1 MGRGKLTPESA
12 ARQKKLIA
20 EARAKNNAIK
30 AEAMKALK
38 EKEMR
43 AAVKA
48 ELDSRKKPKTSRAT
62 SRTPKT
68 RTLKTRTP
76 RTGGGGVRGP
86 LGNFGGGGGNPF
98 GKID

>member
-38 EKEMR
+38 EKEKR
-43 AAVKA
+43 AAIKA
-48 ELDSRKKPKTSRAT
+48 ELDSRARPKISRAT
-62 SRTPKT
+62 SRTPRT
-68 RTLKTRTP
+68 RGGSGMRGGLGSLG
-76 RTGGGGVRGP
+76 TGGGLRGSV
-86 LGNFGGGGGNPF
+86 N
-98 GKID
+98 K

>member
-20 EARAKNNAIK
+20 EARAKNNAVK
-30 AEAMKALK
+30 AEAMKLLK
-38 EKEMR
+38 QKEMR

-68 RTLKTRTP
+68 RTP
-76 RTGGGGVRGP
+76 RTGGGGMRGP
-86 LGNFGGGGGNPF
+86 LGSFGGGGGNPF

>member
-20 EARAKNNAIK
+20 EARAKNNAVK

-43 AAVKA
+43 AAIKA
-48 ELDSRKKPKTSRAT
+48 ELDSRTKPKTSRAT
-62 SRTPKT
+62 SRTPKI
-68 RTLKTRTP
+68 RIP
-76 RTGGGGVRGP
+76 RTTSGSGMRGGLGSIGGGGMRGP
-86 LGNFGGGGGNPF
+86 LN
-98 GKID
+98 K

>member
-30 AEAMKALK
+30 AEAIKALK

-43 AAVKA
+43 AAIKA
-48 ELDSRKKPKTSRAT
+48 ELDARNKPKTSRAT

-68 RTLKTRTP
+68 RVKPRGGSMRGGTL
-76 RTGGGGVRGP
+76 GGI
-86 LGNFGGGGGNPF
+86 GGGGGMNWDT
-98 GKID
+98 K

>member
-20 EARAKNNAIK
+20 EARAKNNAVK

-43 AAVKA
+43 AAIKA
-48 ELDSRKKPKTSRAT
+48 KLDSRKKPKTSRAT
-62 SRTPKT
+62 PRTPKI
-68 RTLKTRTP
+68 RTP
-76 RTGGGGVRGP
+76 RTGGSGMRGG
-86 LGNFGGGGGNPF
+86 LGSFGSGGGLRGSVN
-98 GKID
+98 K

>member
-43 AAVKA
+43 AAIKA

-62 SRTPKT
+62 PRTPKI
-68 RTLKTRTP
+68 RTP
-76 RTGGGGVRGP
+76 RTTGGSGMRGGLGSFGSGGGLRGSV
-86 LGNFGGGGGNPF
+86 N
-98 GKID
+98 K

>member
-20 EARAKNNAIK
+20 EARAKNNAVK

-43 AAVKA
+43 AAIKA

-62 SRTPKT
+62 SRTPKV
-68 RTLKTRTP
+68 RKPSTP
-76 RTGGGGVRGP
+76 KRGGVRG
-86 LGNFGGGGGNPF
+86 GSMGGFGGF
-98 GKID
+98 GVNELNR

>member
-20 EARAKNNAIK
+20 EARAKNNAVK
-30 AEAMKALK
+30 AAAMKALK

-48 ELDSRKKPKTSRAT
+48 ELDLRKKPKTSRAT

-68 RTLKTRTP
+68 RTLRI
-76 RTGGGGVRGP
+76 GGGGMR
-86 LGNFGGGGGNPF
+86 GGGLNINDLN
-98 GKID
+98 K

>member
-48 ELDSRKKPKTSRAT
+48 EIASRAKPKTSRAT
-62 SRTPKT
+62 SRTPKIRKPT
-68 RTLKTRTP
+68 T
-76 RTGGGGVRGP
+76 TGRGGMGGGVLNINDLIR
-86 LGNFGGGGGNPF
+86 
-98 GKID
+98 

>member
-20 EARAKNNAIK
+20 ETRAKNNAVK

-38 EKEMR
+38 QKEMR

-48 ELDSRKKPKTSRAT
+48 ELDSRAKPKTSRAT

-68 RTLKTRTP
+68 RTP
-76 RTGGGGVRGP
+76 RVGGGSGMRGP
-86 LGNFGGGGGNPF
+86 ISLGGSGGL
-98 GKID
+98 GKIK

>member
-20 EARAKNNAIK
+20 ETRAKNNAVK

-43 AAVKA
+43 AAIKA

-62 SRTPKT
+62 PRTPKI
-68 RTLKTRTP
+68 RTP
-76 RTGGGGVRGP
+76 RVGGGGLRG
-86 LGNFGGGGGNPF
+86 GFGMGGGGGFP
-98 GKID
+98 GKAPK

>member
-20 EARAKNNAIK
+20 EARARNNAVK

-43 AAVKA
+43 AAIKA

-62 SRTPKT
+62 PRTPKI
-68 RTLKTRTP
+68 RTP
-76 RTGGGGVRGP
+76 RVGGAGLRGGIGNFSGGGSGFP
-86 LGNFGGGGGNPF
+86 NNA
-98 GKID
+98 KK

>member
-20 EARAKNNAIK
+20 EARAKNNAVK

-48 ELDSRKKPKTSRAT
+48 EIASRAKPKTSRAT
-62 SRTPKT
+62 SRTPTT
-68 RTLKTRTP
+68 RVP
-76 RTGGGGVRGP
+76 RTGGSGMRGG
-86 LGNFGGGGGNPF
+86 LGSLGGGGGLRSSVN
-98 GKID
+98 K

>member
-20 EARAKNNAIK
+20 ESRAKNNAVK

-48 ELDSRKKPKTSRAT
+48 EIASRAKPKISRAT

-68 RTLKTRTP
+68 R
-76 RTGGGGVRGP
+76 GGSGMRGGLGSFGSGSGLRGSV
-86 LGNFGGGGGNPF
+86 N
-98 GKID
+98 K